1 MMKEDFA
8 KRIQLMKD
16 DIEQRDKALSFMKY
30 KELDYIEK
38 LDIVEQSLKVLTN
51 ESIKPTAEIVLDK
64 HQGGSSVPEI
74 INKSDPIAR
83 RRKRNKKKRQS
94 LPQRQNYHEAMQ
106 TREGESNEGK
116 TSIDKEEE
124 IERGGINRLI
134 KSDEEYMVITSPLV
148 KESLSERSLPNSKS
162 R

>member
-94 LPQRQNYHEAMQ
+94 LPQRQNYHEASSSLYTLNR
-106 TREGESNEGK
+106 TRNRPDRRASSSFRFSSN
-116 TSIDKEEE
+116 
-124 IERGGINRLI
+124 L
-134 KSDEEYMVITSPLV
+134 YL
-148 KESLSERSLPNSKS
+148 
-162 R
+162 